1 MTIMLEM
8 EMTMMLIIIG
18 GDCNID
24 VYDTSDF
31 EMLFDWC
38 QYINYLLQ
46 TIQLG
51 HVVSAQHKQHIK
63 QKIIR

>member
-8 EMTMMLIIIG
+8 TMTMMLIIIRR
-18 GDCNID
+18 DCNID

-51 HVVSAQHKQHIK
+51 HVVSAQHKQT
-63 QKIIR
+63 IIVGII